1 MPTPNPRTPI
11 CIARGDFA
19 DLEASL
25 ADLAEGE
32 ICYAFDENTQ
42 YIIKDG
48 AFIRLNENLP
58 DGQEYDLIQY
68 RNGEWIAKSTLNG
81 GNF

>member
-1 MPTPNPRTPI
+1 M
-11 CIARGDFA
+11 
-19 DLEASL
+19 

-32 ICYAFDENTQ
+32 ICYAFDENTH
-42 YIIKDG
+42 IIKDG
-48 AFIRLNENLP
+48 AYSFNENLP

-81 GNF
+81 VISRR